1 MGLDDEP
8 VVNVAVVLLTLIP
21 FEAKLPRDQ
30 LIVCY
35 GLDESFMTSFPN
47 VGSLVFCLFAETFD
61 QGQRITGQI
70 SRCGGAWRDVIA
82 IVRINLI

>member
-47 VGSLVFCLFAETFD
+47 VGSLVFASLRKHLTKAKGLLDKYQDAEEP
-61 QGQRITGQI
+61 GVML
-70 SRCGGAWRDVIA
+70 SP
-82 IVRINLI
+82 L